1 MCNLFKEL
9 RTLQN
14 NFLKDGDSSQNLH
27 PVKIAMERF
36 GAVQFDVLPRS
47 PDCNPFKNVFSFI
60 ERRLKDDAIEL
71 NITQESYND
80 FLKRVQETI

>member
-1 MCNLFKEL
+1 M
-9 RTLQN
+9 Q
-14 NFLKDGDSSQNLH
+14 
-27 PVKIAMERF
+27 RF

-71 NITQESYND
+71 NTTQESYND
-80 FLKRVQETI
+80 FLKRVQETM